1 MELTKF
7 VEIDLIEVVIN
18 NIVQVREKTTIVD
31 SDGQEVSTAYK
42 RWCLTPGQ
50 DIREQAQAVQNVCAA
65 AWTPQVV
72 AAYQQLMTSKGN

>member
-1 MELTKF
+1 MQSTK
-7 VEIDLIEVVIN
+7 IDLIEVVANGI
-18 NIVQVREKTTIVD
+18 IQVREATVALDSAGVEISKT
-31 SDGQEVSTAYK
+31 YK